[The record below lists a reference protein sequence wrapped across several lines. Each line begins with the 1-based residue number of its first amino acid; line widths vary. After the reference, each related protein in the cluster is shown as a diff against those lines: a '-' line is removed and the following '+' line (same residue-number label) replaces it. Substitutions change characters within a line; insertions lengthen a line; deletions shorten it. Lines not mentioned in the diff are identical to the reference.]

1 MAVKEALFDLG
12 VEKFSAIAN
21 PENAAS
27 INIMKKL
34 GMTFSHELEY
44 KDKLFHETVVVYTN

>member
-1 MAVKEALFDLG
+1 MKEALYDIG

-21 PENAAS
+21 PQNSAS

-44 KDKLFHETVVVYTN
+44 KDKLYHETVVVYSN